1 MLLQFVQMPVWQKLS
16 LVVRKLHNAKTGL
29 EDNFISNGKDCPR

>member
-16 LVVRKLHNAKTGL
+16 LVVRKLHNAKIGL
-29 EDNFISNGKDCPR
+29 EDNFISNRKDCPR